1 MPLGIPYVVP
11 VIPNPLGK
19 TVETIYCHLKWIT
32 QKKREDKEDGDV
44 RGEFHRNTQYY
55 YYYYYYYYY
64 IIIIE

>member
-11 VIPNPLGK
+11 VIPNPFGE
-19 TVETIYCHLKWIT
+19 TVETIYYHLKWIT